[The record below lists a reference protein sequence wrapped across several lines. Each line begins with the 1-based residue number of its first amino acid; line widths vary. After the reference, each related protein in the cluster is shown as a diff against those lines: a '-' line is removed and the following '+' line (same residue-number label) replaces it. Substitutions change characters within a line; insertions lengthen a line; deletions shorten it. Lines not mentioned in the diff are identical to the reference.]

1 MRIIFALILTSIMIW
16 HGLAKKALS
25 NSGLL
30 AATFIGL
37 ITFSSD
43 EYVFGVILLTFYL
56 SSSRFTKLKAELKKQ
71 LEEDYL
77 EGGQR
82 TATQVFSNALT
93 GALLVIVF
101 NYFGKDGEEFCFGRN
116 LEQTLILLMYIGHY
130 ACCCGDTWASE
141 LGVLN
146 NDWPILIT
154 NFERVP
160 PGTNGGIS
168 PIGILASLL
177 GGKAIGIV
185 ASITLAIQHNS
196 CKTPWILIGVGIIGG
211 LVGSLIDSFLGA
223 TVQRTYLSKSHKI
236 VNHVRPGL
244 KVIAGYDILD
254 NHQVNFISSL
264 TTGILMGAI
273 GYSVLG

>member
-1 MRIIFALILTSIMIW
+1 MRILFALILTSFMVW

-25 NSGLL
+25 TSGLL
-30 AATFIGL
+30 AASFVGL

-93 GALLVIVF
+93 GTVLVLVF
-101 NYFGKDGEEFCFGRN
+101 GYFSNGEEFYFGRSF
-116 LEQTLILLMYIGHY
+116 EQTIVLLMYIGHY

-146 NDWPILIT
+146 TDWPILIT

-168 PIGILASLL
+168 PIGTLASLL
-177 GGKAIGIV
+177 GGKTIGIV
-185 ASITLAIQHNS
+185 ATITLAIQHNS
-196 CKTPWILIGVGIIGG
+196 SKAPWILIGVGIIGG

-236 VNHVRPGL
+236 VNQVRPGL

-264 TTGILMGAI
+264 ATSVLMGAV
-273 GYSVLG
+273 GYYMLA